1 MLFSSI
7 TFLFYFLPIVLL
19 CYFVLFK
26 KHKNTVL
33 LVASLF
39 FYFYGEPKYILVLLF
54 SCLINY
60 ISGRLIEKMTKYRT
74 LILVIDL
81 VISFGLLFY
90 FKYFG
95 FLIDNLNTIF
105 FLEMV
110 IPNIVMPIGISFF
123 TFQATSYTIDI
134 YRGEVK
140 SAKNFWTFATYLSL
154 FPQLVAGP
162 IVRYAEV

>member
-60 ISGRLIEKMTKYRT
+60 ISGRLLEKMTK
-74 LILVIDL
+74 
-81 VISFGLLFY
+81 
-90 FKYFG
+90 
-95 FLIDNLNTIF
+95 
-105 FLEMV
+105 
-110 IPNIVMPIGISFF
+110 
-123 TFQATSYTIDI
+123 
-134 YRGEVK
+134 
-140 SAKNFWTFATYLSL
+140 
-154 FPQLVAGP
+154 
-162 IVRYAEV
+162 